1 MVTKGPII
9 LRQIKNYFS
18 QEVPSA
24 AMYACMYDIYSLVYT
39 LCYIK
44 CVALITTTYT
54 FEAEAWNAQTDQAA
68 MDLIITSAHLK
79 KKTVFL
85 SLQYLSTYH
94 IFIHK
99 H

>member
-1 MVTKGPII
+1 
-9 LRQIKNYFS
+9 
-18 QEVPSA
+18 
-24 AMYACMYDIYSLVYT
+24 MYACMYDIYSLVYT

-79 KKTVFL
+79 KKNSFL
-85 SLQYLSTYH
+85 KFAISFHLSYIYSQTLVTKPD
-94 IFIHK
+94 ITWPLCKMRQFNL
-99 H
+99 